1 MVTITGPTSMTNTT
15 RKEVVS
21 DLSQDPSAYMIANG
35 CSSDSTMG
43 KMMEKA
49 GGMFK
54 NKGMEEKGAEK
65 REQAGYG
72 NDSSNY

>member
-1 MVTITGPTSMTNTT
+1 MVSNIC
-15 RKEVVS
+15 
-21 DLSQDPSAYMIANG
+21 LL
-35 CSSDSTMG
+35 DSTMG

-54 NKGMEEKGAEK
+54 NKGMEEKGAQK

-72 NDSSNY
+72 DDSNY

>member
-1 MVTITGPTSMTNTT
+1 MVTITGPTSMISTT
-15 RKEVVS
+15 RKEAVS
-21 DLSQDPSAYMIANG
+21 NLSQDPSAYVIANG

-54 NKGMEEKGAEK
+54 NEGMEKKGAEK

-72 NDSSNY
+72 NDNSNY